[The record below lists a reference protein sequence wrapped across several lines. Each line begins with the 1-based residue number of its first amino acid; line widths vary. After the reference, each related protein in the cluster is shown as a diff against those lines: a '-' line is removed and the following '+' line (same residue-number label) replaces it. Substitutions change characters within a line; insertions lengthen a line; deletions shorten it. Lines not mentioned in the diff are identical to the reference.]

1 MPCAFSQGVRINYE
15 VEGDG
20 PAIILVHGFSGSLE
34 AWRERGYADRM
45 AADHRLILVDV
56 RGHGLSDKPH
66 DKEAYAY
73 PALIGDLVAVL
84 DDLHIDRAIY
94 FGYSMGGRI
103 GFRIPAFTPR
113 RFSALIL
120 GGAAYP
126 VIGKED
132 LQDDFLAFLQDSLET
147 AIEKFPESPM
157 DAHVANLESRSG
169 SRLPPARRAT
179 ILKND
184 PWALLASIK
193 AFREAVSPP
202 SKAYLANFRA
212 PCLLF
217 AGEADPR
224 FPTLRECAKRIRNA
238 TLFSLPGLDHSQA
251 FDRADL
257 VVPHIKDFLARLS
270 KPRGANPHD

>member
-1 MPCAFSQGVRINYE
+1 MPQAINQGVRINYE

-20 PAIILVHGFSGSLE
+20 PPIMLVHGFSGSLE
-34 AWRERGYADRM
+34 SWRQRGYTDELAV
-45 AADHRLILVDV
+45 DHRLILVDV

-73 PALIGDLVAVL
+73 PDLIADLVAVL
-84 DDLHIDRAIY
+84 DDLHIDRAVY

-103 GFRIPAFTPR
+103 GFRIPAFTHR
-113 RFSALIL
+113 RFNALIL

-126 VIGKED
+126 VVGNED
-132 LQDDFLAFLQDSLET
+132 RQDDLLAFLQDSLET
-147 AIEKFPESPM
+147 AIEKFPQSPM
-157 DAHVANLESRSG
+157 DAHVANLERRSG
-169 SRLPPARRAT
+169 SRLPQERRAI
-179 ILKND
+179 ILNSD
-184 PWALLASIK
+184 PWALLASVK

-217 AGEADPR
+217 AGDADPR
-224 FPTLRECAKRIRNA
+224 FAALQECARRIRHA

-251 FDRADL
+251 FDRSDL
-257 VVPHIKDFLARLS
+257 VIPHVRDFLARLNR
-270 KPRGANPHD
+270 PRGANLHA